1 MRGETMSFHYLLMA
15 NQAIYQRKLME
26 LLSDTGLTMGQPKI
40 LDYLSLHD
48 GASQRDIAAYC
59 YIEPASL
66 TSVLN
71 GMEKKGLIQ
80 RRRMNG
86 NRRTFHIFL
95 TEQGKVQSKR
105 VEEAFGEMEAETF
118 ADFSQ
123 EQAAGFM
130 KMLAA
135 IYEHLNK

>member
-1 MRGETMSFHYLLMA
+1 MSFHYLLMA

-26 LLSDTGLTMGQPKI
+26 LLSDTGLTTGQPKV

-48 GASQRDIAAYC
+48 GASQKEIAAYC

-71 GMEKKGLIQ
+71 GMETKGLIE
-80 RRRMNG
+80 RRRLNG

-95 TEQGKVQSKR
+95 TEQGLVQARR
-105 VEEAFGEMEAETF
+105 VREAFEQMEAETF
-118 ADFSQ
+118 EGFSG
-123 EQAAGFM
+123 EQVEEFM
-130 KMLAA
+130 KMLAD
-135 IYEHLNK
+135 IHGHLTQ